1 MYFAMVMI
9 LVIPG
14 AAILQG
20 MLPSWAVLAQARFPV
35 LLAVALYY
43 ALNCESWI
51 ALIAAFSAGFL
62 QDSLSFVPLGYSSL
76 LFCIVVLVAGR
87 FRRQVLSDALVTALF
102 FGGIAT
108 VVVTLLLYL
117 LLRMNDLVMCGGATV
132 TLRILSSG
140 LLGLVTVP
148 VVFLFM
154 TGIHRALDLTDREDA
169 DV

>member
-1 MYFAMVMI
+1 
-9 LVIPG
+9 
-14 AAILQG
+14 
-20 MLPSWAVLAQARFPV
+20 
-35 LLAVALYY
+35 
-43 ALNCESWI
+43 
-51 ALIAAFSAGFL
+51 
-62 QDSLSFVPLGYSSL
+62 
-76 LFCIVVLVAGR
+76 VLVAGR